1 MRPPPPASEASGGE
15 GAGVGGA
22 SANSLPEEQA
32 DKPPTPDPSPPLR
45 GRRGEGRAVAAA
57 IDFLYDGVAAEQEF
71 AMAKK
76 LPPVHPGEIL
86 REEFLVPLKLT
97 PYAVAAA
104 LHVPRTRIERI
115 AREEKP
121 VTADTALRLGKF
133 FKTGAAFWMN
143 IQARFD
149 LETAEDVLAP
159 QIRKIASYEA
169 A

>member
-1 MRPPPPASEASGGE
+1 MTTR
-15 GAGVGGA
+15 
-22 SANSLPEEQA
+22 SLH
-32 DKPPTPDPSPPLR
+32 
-45 GRRGEGRAVAAA
+45 V
-57 IDFLYDGVAAEQEF
+57 
-71 AMAKK
+71 AKK
-76 LPPVHPGEIL
+76 LPPIHPGEIL

-121 VTADTALRLGKF
+121 VTVYTALRLGKLL
-133 FKTGAAFWMN
+133 KTGAAFWMN

-149 LETAEDVLAP
+149 LETAEDALAP
-159 QIRKIASYEA
+159 QIRKIASYKA

>member
-1 MRPPPPASEASGGE
+1 
-15 GAGVGGA
+15 
-22 SANSLPEEQA
+22 
-32 DKPPTPDPSPPLR
+32 
-45 GRRGEGRAVAAA
+45 
-57 IDFLYDGVAAEQEF
+57 
-71 AMAKK
+71 MAKK

-104 LHVPRTRIERI
+104 LNVPRTRIERI

-133 FKTGAAFWMN
+133 FKTGGAFWMN

-149 LETAEDVLAP
+149 LEQPKTSSRRRSRRLRPTRRRESDANRAYQVSCNL
-159 QIRKIASYEA
+159 
-169 A
+169 

>member
-1 MRPPPPASEASGGE
+1 MADRFPMDRCGSRGRGDIRL
-15 GAGVGGA
+15 
-22 SANSLPEEQA
+22 SLA
-32 DKPPTPDPSPPLR
+32 RTGRIWPPTRSLH
-45 GRRGEGRAVAAA
+45 
-57 IDFLYDGVAAEQEF
+57 
-71 AMAKK
+71 MAKK
-76 LPPVHPGEIL
+76 LPPIHPGEIL

-133 FKTGAAFWMN
+133 FKTRAAFWMN

-159 QIRKIASYEA
+159 QIKNIACYELLRPISGA
-169 A
+169 QSRHLRY

>member
-1 MRPPPPASEASGGE
+1 MCYHRSLEDVTSFVSFQLMVVEDLGGPL
-15 GAGVGGA
+15 GTDAG
-22 SANSLPEEQA
+22 PEY
-32 DKPPTPDPSPPLR
+32 
-45 GRRGEGRAVAAA
+45 V
-57 IDFLYDGVAAEQEF
+57 EF
-71 AMAKK
+71 AHGKK
-76 LPPVHPGEIL
+76 TCADSSRRNPAGRVSRSAQID
-86 REEFLVPLKLT
+86 

-143 IQARFD
+143 IQARYD

-159 QIRKIASYEA
+159 QIRKITAYEA

>member
-1 MRPPPPASEASGGE
+1 
-15 GAGVGGA
+15 
-22 SANSLPEEQA
+22 
-32 DKPPTPDPSPPLR
+32 
-45 GRRGEGRAVAAA
+45 
-57 IDFLYDGVAAEQEF
+57 
-71 AMAKK
+71 MAKR

-97 PYAVAAA
+97 SYAVAVAAA

-121 VTADTALRLGKF
+121 VTADTALRPGKF

-149 LETAEDVLAP
+149 LETAEDALAP
-159 QIRKIASYEA
+159 QIKKLASYKA

>member
-1 MRPPPPASEASGGE
+1 
-15 GAGVGGA
+15 
-22 SANSLPEEQA
+22 
-32 DKPPTPDPSPPLR
+32 
-45 GRRGEGRAVAAA
+45 
-57 IDFLYDGVAAEQEF
+57 
-71 AMAKK
+71 MAKK
-76 LPPVHPGEIL
+76 LPPIHPGEIL
-86 REEFLVPLKLT
+86 REEFLVPLRLT
-97 PYAVAAA
+97 PYAVAVAVA

-159 QIRKIASYEA
+159 QIKKIASYEA

>member
-1 MRPPPPASEASGGE
+1 
-15 GAGVGGA
+15 
-22 SANSLPEEQA
+22 
-32 DKPPTPDPSPPLR
+32 
-45 GRRGEGRAVAAA
+45 
-57 IDFLYDGVAAEQEF
+57 
-71 AMAKK
+71 MAKK
-76 LPPVHPGEIL
+76 LRPIHPGEIL

-159 QIRKIASYEA
+159 QIKKIALYGGRESGIGCLLTEA
-169 A
+169 AGLVSYRPKTPARPSLR

>member
-1 MRPPPPASEASGGE
+1 MIIEFRTSSGAYCEWYRMRSIIFSGVIAASFPTAAQIPCHSGSHAVGE
-15 GAGVGGA
+15 P
-22 SANSLPEEQA
+22 LPRQ
-32 DKPPTPDPSPPLR
+32 
-45 GRRGEGRAVAAA
+45 
-57 IDFLYDGVAAEQEF
+57 QEKKENGPCHRTNRSSH
-71 AMAKK
+71 MARK
-76 LPPVHPGEIL
+76 LPPIHPGEIL

-97 PYAVAAA
+97 PYAIAAA
-104 LHVPRTRIERI
+104 LDVPRTRIERI

-159 QIRKIASYEA
+159 QIRKIAPYEA